1 MTPAVLVS
9 GQVMDQL
16 NQIPQ
21 LVVSGITSGCIYAI
35 VAVGFSIIYGGTQVI
50 NFAQGEFVMVGA
62 MVAAVLLAKCS
73 LIIAFPVAIIV
84 GCLVGAL
91 LAVCVLIPLKRAS
104 AVSLIIMTVGA
115 SILLRGLAQLFW
127 GEEAKHVP
135 YFTGLSGSEDRTF
148 HLMGSV
154 ISAQQIWVVG
164 ITILLVAA
172 THIFFKYTLIGRAM
186 RACSSNPTG
195 AMLVGISV
203 RKMIIVSFVMAAGLG
218 AIAGVTVS
226 PYFYAK
232 CNMGTALG
240 LKGFCAAVLGGLGS
254 FGGCIAAGVLLGVI
268 EALTGLL
275 IPSMSDYKDAVAFVI
290 LLIVLLVKPEGILAK
305 RKAVA

>member
-1 MTPAVLVS
+1 
-9 GQVMDQL
+9 MDQL
-16 NQIPQ
+16 GQIPQ

-35 VAVGFSIIYGGTQVI
+35 VAIGFSIIYGGTQVI

-62 MVAAVLLAKCS
+62 MVAAVLLAKFS
-73 LIIAFPVAIIV
+73 VIVAFPVAIAA

-91 LAVCVLIPLKRAS
+91 LAVCVLVPLKRAS
-104 AVSLIIMTVGA
+104 VISLIIMTIGA

-135 YFTGLSGSEDRTF
+135 YFTGINGSEDRTF
-148 HLMGSV
+148 HLLGAV
-154 ISAQQIWVVG
+154 ITAQQVWVVG

-172 THIFFKYTLIGRAM
+172 THLFFKYTLVGRAM

-195 AMLVGISV
+195 AKLVGISV
-203 RKMIIVSFVMAAGLG
+203 QKMIVLSFVMAAGLG

-254 FGGCIAAGVLLGVI
+254 FWGCIVAGLLLGIV
-268 EALTGLL
+268 EALIGLI

-290 LLIVLLVKPEGILAK
+290 LLIVLLVKPEGILGRK
-305 RKAVA
+305 KAVA